1 MLCPPG
7 DSRNI
12 SNHSS
17 SPSIPHSETPNT
29 LNNPSQF
36 TNLRWGLH
44 HTQSVRPLPS
54 NPWWADPNKT
64 ICYPYQMLHY
74 YSAAKPELCLDLE
87 FIESIKASP
96 DPTKTNECLYF
107 ASNHDCRQAYRYYLF
122 YYAWLLAVRPTP
134 TFIAF
139 IRFHKYCVIS
149 KSYLVMGIR

>member
-1 MLCPPG
+1 
-7 DSRNI
+7 
-12 SNHSS
+12 
-17 SPSIPHSETPNT
+17 
-29 LNNPSQF
+29 
-36 TNLRWGLH
+36 
-44 HTQSVRPLPS
+44 
-54 NPWWADPNKT
+54 
-64 ICYPYQMLHY
+64 MLHY

-87 FIESIKASP
+87 FTESIKPGP